1 VTTAIHIHKLS
12 TLSGTVQ
19 ELPSSKSISN
29 RALIMNALCD
39 GQSEL
44 ANLSN
49 ANDTV
54 LMKRLLSSSGEV
66 LDVEDAG
73 TTMRFLTAYYAIKG
87 QPKTLTCTERMK
99 LRPIGILV
107 DALRQL
113 GAQIDYV
120 EQNGFP
126 PVRIRNFVGQKTN
139 RLSIRGDISS
149 QYISALMMV
158 APALP
163 DGLTLVLEGKVGSRP
178 YIDMTASLMRKFG
191 VEVNVLDNEL
201 VIPPQVYSPCQYSIE
216 SDWSAASYWFA
227 FTALAKNAN
236 LILPNITLRSLQGDR
251 VIVDIME
258 QLGVIAEPRG
268 NTLILSKKDSYN
280 TLSWDFTHCPDL
292 AQTVAVVCAAKGVH
306 GTFTG
311 LESLRIKETDRI
323 KALQHELQK
332 LGAHLHEDGD
342 VWTLIPSDQL
352 PENIPMINTYQ
363 DHRMAMAFAPLA
375 ALGDVTIERPD
386 VVRKSYPTFWKD
398 MSRLGF
404 RQMESGGN

>member
-1 VTTAIHIHKLS
+1 MTNAIHIHKQS
-12 TLSGTVQ
+12 SLSGTVQ
-19 ELPSSKSISN
+19 DIPSSKSISN
-29 RALIMNALCD
+29 RALIINALC
-39 GQSEL
+39 GIQAEL
-44 ANLSN
+44 LNLSN

-54 LMKRLLSSSGEV
+54 VMKRLLSSSDAV

-73 TTMRFLTAYYAIKG
+73 TTMRFLTAYYAVCG
-87 QPKTLTCTERMK
+87 QSKTLTGTARMK

-113 GAQIDYV
+113 GAQIDYL

-126 PVRIRNFVGQKTN
+126 PVRIHGFIGQKTKS
-139 RLSIRGDISS
+139 LSIRGDVSS

-163 DGLTLVLEGKVGSRP
+163 EGLILTLEGKVGSRP

-191 VEVNVLDNEL
+191 VEVNVQENVLL
-201 VIPPQVYSPCQYSIE
+201 IPPQDYSPCRYSIE

-227 FTALAKNAN
+227 FTALAENAS

-268 NTLILSKKDSYN
+268 NTLLLSKKDSYSSL
-280 TLSWDFTHCPDL
+280 TWDFTHCPDL
-292 AQTVAVVCAAKGVH
+292 AQTVAVVCAAKGVT

-323 KALQHELQK
+323 KALQNELQK
-332 LGAHLHEDGD
+332 IGAHLHEDGK
-342 VWTLIPSDQL
+342 VWTLIPSAKIPD
-352 PENIPMINTYQ
+352 NIPMINTYL
-363 DHRMAMAFAPLA
+363 DHRMAMAFAPLGV
-375 ALGDVTIERPD
+375 LNDVTLEHPD
-386 VVRKSYPTFWKD
+386 VVRKSYPTFWND

-404 RQMESGGN
+404 RLIPSEGN